1 MYSFCIAKHKA
12 LIADTCNSMD
22 KQRNYVEQKKS
33 GPKEYI
39 ISNALQRVPE
49 QVGLIYSERNK
60 KGDCF
65 TDLKRVIAKIYK
77 GTSGGLANALQFGV
91 QLCQYILSLK
101 YI

>member
-1 MYSFCIAKHKA
+1 MEHYLVVK
-12 LIADTCNSMD
+12 
-22 KQRNYVEQKKS
+22 RNKFLHESQTYHFEQKKS